1 MDECRVA
8 VSSRNK
14 VDFLIGHEIY
24 HYYYEWCVVEL
35 MMMMMMRFVARY
47 YCGAYI
53 MSRLLRAFENVCS
66 RDVFSPACGIVLPF
80 IASSSSSSHISSQRD
95 THKAH
100 KHARE
105 QLLTR
110 ALSLFFESLSFLN
123 LFFESPRRRR
133 RRRGRHLLA
142 SNSRGK
148 KHTR

>member
-24 HYYYEWCVVEL
+24 HYYYYEWCVVEL

-66 RDVFSPACGIVLPF
+66 RDVFFPACGLVLPF
-80 IASSSSSSHISSQRD
+80 IASSLLSSHTSSQRD

-110 ALSLFFESLSFLN
+110 ALSLFFESL
-123 LFFESPRRRR
+123 FFESPRRRR